1 MKNSN
6 LHQMINLRAMMIE
19 AQTIGDVRKYG
30 KDSKT
35 CQSKYFNANI
45 GLMVYSILKPL
56 IKTN

>member
-1 MKNSN
+1 
-6 LHQMINLRAMMIE
+6 MINLRAMMIE

-56 IKTN
+56 IKIN